1 MANEKDL
8 IFQQDF
14 EDLDPEDVVPV
25 NKGLV
30 EPEYNQLHY
39 CDEKDPSYLYVWQ
52 GTEHDE

>member
-1 MANEKDL
+1 MPNEKDL